1 MPNLGFGGGRRP
13 PNMRRLSQMMAAQ
26 GRGGDSMLAHINP
39 NEARKLKRWGG
50 SGTINPRTGLPE
62 FQDGTWPRDTSG
74 DSVLDDFF
82 EGVGNFF
89 SGDDNGDTGDNGD
102 NGDNGNGNG
111 NGNGGSSTAHIQDDG
126 TIITEVTNANGDT
139 TWISSDG
146 TNLSGVTSLGGAE
159 SRLNT
164 RTTSSNSGN
173 NNNNNNS
180 GNNSGNNPTGATNE
194 SVDLGFKQK
203 VFGAAENAFL
213 DPETGELLPFKG
225 YTGSEKPG
233 IPQLEADGTIRKDAD
248 GNIVWEVEPEEGFGE
263 LDQWDIMAEDPE
275 TLTTGYDKGITA
287 GSVMREID
295 PGTGEP
301 TKDTFTDIEG
311 ATGGVEDAYGGDV
324 YYDPVT
330 KSYKK
335 SGYLGDVEVSKDMLG
350 DAYGTAEDL
359 SGITGPKI
367 ADPTSVTADKI
378 TAPTEV
384 GADQIKDP
392 SKVTADKI
400 KDPTKVTYGG
410 ITGPSDVT
418 ASTIGAPDKVTA
430 DEITAPTGITADEI
444 TAPSDIGYDTITADQ
459 MSDADF
465 MSKYGTGGVGLLSEG
480 QAVGTDP
487 AVGAQSFTDLA
498 IQNYMDPYI
507 RGVIDPALADVE
519 EQRRQAII
527 GAGAGALSDR
537 AAWGSRHGV
546 QEGLI
551 NEAAMKQAG
560 ALSGRL
566 YSEGYAQAS
575 EIASRDMDR
584 MLTGDIS
591 QAELIS
597 MAQKYNMDS
606 DDLRDI
612 TNLQTKIQTGEI
624 DASNALSILTSN
636 ATNKLTA
643 DTATGQFKLDA
654 GTADAANQLRAAIES
669 GQMNLSADEIN
680 NANQML
686 AAIESGQ
693 LDLAADTSNAAN
705 QLARFTKQAE
715 LNLTADEITA
725 ANILQ
730 AAIEEGRQ
738 ELTAD
743 EINAANELQAAI
755 QSGRLD
761 LDADTAN
768 ATNELLAAVETGQL
782 NLAADTSNAANA
794 LMASIKS
801 GEFDLAA
808 DTANAS
814 NMLKAAIAEGGYEVD
829 TQKTK
834 LGATQTMGDLAA
846 TYGDMS
852 LDEFMTSMSKGEFD
866 VAMGDKTIDRNY
878 DDANWYTM
886 MGLDERDR
894 EDDFKKFE
902 LSEFYREQDE
912 PYKKLGALGSIMSG
926 APIKNETKYDY
937 PSGSGKGFPFG

>member
-13 PNMRRLSQMMAAQ
+13 PNMRRLTQMMAAQ
-26 GRGGDSMLAHINP
+26 GRGGDTMLAHINP
-39 NEARKLKRWGG
+39 QEARKLKQWGG

-62 FQDGTWPRDTSG
+62 FNL
-74 DSVLDDFF
+74 LDDISDWW
-82 EGVGNFF
+82 
-89 SGDDNGDTGDNGD
+89 SGDDEDDNTPD
-102 NGDNGNGNG
+102 NWVEGQGTTTEGLIESGHLSVDDSKGK
-111 NGNGGSSTAHIQDDG
+111 STAHVQNDG

-146 TNLSGVTSLGGAE
+146 TNLSGVTSLSGAE

-173 NNNNNNS
+173 NNNNNN
-180 GNNSGNNPTGATNE
+180 NNEPTTEEETAAL
-194 SVDLGFKQK
+194 DLGFKKK
-203 VFGAAENAFL
+203 VYGAAENAFL

-225 YTGSEKPG
+225 YTGTEAPG
-233 IPQLEADGTIRKDAD
+233 IPELDEDGEIVKDAD
-248 GNIVWEVEPEEGFGE
+248 GNIVWEVEPEERFGE

-275 TLTTGYDKGITA
+275 TLTTGYDKGIDAGNVMRTPKTDAAGNVVTDEDGNIIYESGYSDITGAVTDVDAAYGEEGYTGAMDTA
-287 GSVMREID
+287 GD
-295 PGTGEP
+295 Y
-301 TKDTFTDIEG
+301 FTDPETG
-311 ATGGVEDAYGGDV
+311 AI
-324 YYDPVT
+324 
-330 KSYKK
+330 KK
-335 SGYLGDVEVSKDMLG
+335 AS
-350 DAYGTAEDL
+350 DL
-359 SGITGPKI
+359 AGITGPKI
-367 ADPTSVTADKI
+367 AAPTSVTADTITAPTDISADQIKAPTSVTADKI
-378 TAPTEV
+378 KAP
-384 GADQIKDP
+384 
-392 SKVTADKI
+392 S
-400 KDPTKVTYGG
+400 KVTYGG
-410 ITGPSDVT
+410 ITGPSAVT
-418 ASTIGAPDKVTA
+418 ASTITAPDKVTA
-430 DEITAPTGITADEI
+430 DKITAPTDIKADQI
-444 TAPSDIGYDTITADQ
+444 SAPGTIGYDTITADQ

-480 QAVGTDP
+480 QTVGTDP

-519 EQRRQAII
+519 EQRRRAII

-551 NEAAMKQAG
+551 NEAALKQAG
-560 ALSGRL
+560 ALSGKL

-597 MAQKYNMDS
+597 MAEKYNMDS

-612 TNLQTKIQTGEI
+612 TNLKSKIQTGEI
-624 DASNALSILTSN
+624 DASNALSMLTSN
-636 ATNKLTA
+636 AANKLAA

-730 AAIEEGRQ
+730 AAIESGRQ

-866 VAMGDKTIDRNY
+866 VAMGDKTMDRDY
-878 DDANWYTM
+878 TDANWYTM

-894 EDDFKKFE
+894 EDEFKKFE

-937 PSGSGKGFPFG
+937 PSGGGKGFPFS